1 LQAFSLTPAEARLAS
16 LMASGMS
23 LEDAAEKLTI
33 ARQTARTQLK
43 AIFMKTG
50 THRQSQLVALL
61 SRL

>member
-1 LQAFSLTPAEARLAS
+1 
-16 LMASGMS
+16 MASGMS